1 MKVSIYFIL
10 FSFLLSACSNG
21 LRPRSVEEF
30 YVSSGIEKYF
40 LSDIPEWANFSQSA
54 GCFRTK
60 GMRYFDIDAL
70 MKSYSMKYPEAVQVQ
85 ATFNEEFLNLKKAT
99 KATPK
104 LKDEEILFF
113 KASEK
118 VNSKINF
125 FDAPTFKQVHLIW
138 LDEAL
143 LGKKQEDRLR
153 AFLHSS
159 VHDNGFPVLVS
170 ACLTKSEVEEKFP
183 GIALKVISAE
193 LFSIYDETGAK
204 MPMIHTNIGAF
215 FKPDQKIILYKQDL
229 KKSADDIRGN
239 YKIANY

>member
-1 MKVSIYFIL
+1 MKTLVYLS
-10 FSFLLSACSNG
+10 LLSLILSGCSSG
-21 LRPRSVEEF
+21 LKSRNVDEF

-40 LSDIPEWANFSQSA
+40 LSDIPEWANFSQTA

-70 MKSYSMKYPEAVQVQ
+70 MRSYSLKYPEAMQIQ
-85 ATFNEEFLNLKKAT
+85 ATFNEEFLNLKTTT
-99 KATPK
+99 KATPT
-104 LKDEEILFF
+104 LKDEEVLFF

-125 FDAPTFKQVHLIW
+125 FDAPTFKQIHLIW

-143 LGKKQEDRLR
+143 AGKKQEDRLR
-153 AFLHSS
+153 NFLQSP

-183 GIALKVISAE
+183 GLALKVISAE
-193 LFSIYDETGAK
+193 LFSIYDEAGAK
-204 MPMIHTNIGAF
+204 KPNLHANVSAF
-215 FKPDQKIILYKQDL
+215 FKPEQKLIFYTQEP
-229 KKSADDIRGN
+229 KKTVDDVRGN
-239 YKIANY
+239 YKLVNY

>member
-1 MKVSIYFIL
+1 MKRSIYFIL
-10 FSFLLSACSNG
+10 LSFLLSACSSG
-21 LRPRSVEEF
+21 LKPRNVEEF

-70 MKSYSMKYPEAVQVQ
+70 MKSYSMKYPEAVQIQ
-85 ATFNEEFLNLKKAT
+85 ATFNEEFLTLKKTT
-99 KATPK
+99 KATPT
-104 LKDEEILFF
+104 LKDEEVLFF

-143 LGKKQEDRLR
+143 LGKKQEDRLK
-153 AFLHSS
+153 AFLQSS
-159 VHDNGFPVLVS
+159 VHDNGFPVLIS

-183 GIALKVISAE
+183 GMALKVISAE
-193 LFSIYDETGAK
+193 LFSIYDEAGVK
-204 MPMIHTNIGAF
+204 QPMIHTNIAAF
-215 FKPDQKIILYKQDL
+215 FKPDQKIIFYKQDP
-229 KKSADDIRGN
+229 KKTADDIRGN
-239 YKIANY
+239 FKVSNY